1 MKRYLAFLLALVML
15 FSVFGGMRVVA
26 ADDADVLS
34 DTLVVYT
41 KSGATRT
48 FHVGDT
54 FTYTYWLRLSGYD
67 LGQFSAHILY
77 DSKCVSLESWTCPN
91 FPNQR
96 PGTYSNKAGDFRFH
110 TAADLEVYNSLAPQ
124 QLIQCTFKV
133 VRGGTTYI
141 RPILEELQAEN
152 SSGTDRDFVKDFS
165 PTVTT
170 LYATYDRLQN
180 ESPSVASTKL
190 TERED
195 VVWYY
200 VYDNASGATIP
211 AGVEFLLTGTSGD
224 GANVECTA
232 TTDEYGYLCFGN
244 VPFGDYYIECNS
256 TTAAGMAYL
265 ATDDTLHLPY
275 VVDKTLTLDNELYT
289 DCVSAD
295 ELRTLD
301 VTFRWLNEEIS
312 EGETYKADR
321 PDSLYMELSANGKVY
336 TQRTVD
342 SSAGGVTFQNLR
354 AQDGDG
360 NAIAYELAVSTLDQY
375 QTVITPT
382 ENGYRVD
389 FIYLN
394 NHTWE
399 TTRVEPTCTE
409 NGYIESVCSDCGAVN
424 HTTLSALGHNF
435 AVSGKEA
442 TCTESGSTVSVCKN
456 CGLRFVEQTAPLGHQ
471 WSDWT
476 VTKEATATEDGER
489 VRTCLRCGET
499 ETQLMPGPNHQ
510 HDYVWKEKAATCTAP
525 GCLEKRCS
533 TCGALDPDSQRY
545 ETPALGHDYS
555 GDSSIVEIKSPT
567 CTEEGVM
574 QYTCSRCGEIHDE
587 ILPKL
592 GHNWELIPGTEIEP
606 TCTKAGSKEYK
617 CGNCGDT
624 KTVYTQALGHDWGEW
639 VVDKEATTTTEGA
652 RHRICMRCAERQDEV
667 IPKLNHAHEYS
678 IVEVVPPT
686 CTEDG
691 YTRYKCACGVSFVDE
706 DSYVPALG
714 HNWVETDRVA
724 ATEQTQGLV
733 TYTCTNCGKFDYKT
747 LPKLPSSWKNPFWD
761 VNEGDWYYDT
771 VCYVAQNGFMNGTTP
786 TRFSPNTPMTRAML
800 ITVLYRMDG
809 EPTIT
814 GMTDPFTDVAANAYY
829 ADAVAWAYT
838 CRIVTGVSDTE
849 FAPDMNIT
857 REQMVTI
864 FYRYAQFKD
873 YDTSAFV
880 SLSSFP
886 DADEVSAYA
895 VPALSWSVA
904 TGLIGGVA
912 TSNGDM
918 LQPQGTATRAQAATI
933 IARFDRWLLNTSSS
947 G

>member
-499 ETQLMPGPNHQ
+499 ETQLMPGPNHE
-510 HDYVWKEKAATCTAP
+510 HTYVVTKIPATCTEP
-525 GCLEKRCS
+525 GYVDVRCA
-533 TCGALDPDSQRY
+533 CGDGDRY
-545 ETPALGHDYS
+545 EDKSAPALGHDYT
-555 GDSSIVEIKSPT
+555 GDSSIINIQSPT
-567 CTEEGVM
+567 CTEDGIK
-574 QYTCSRCGEIHDE
+574 QYTCTRCGEIHDE

-592 GHNWELIPGTEIEP
+592 GHNWELIAGSEIP
-606 TCTKAGSKEYK
+606 ATCEKTGSKEYK

-624 KTVYTQALGHDWGEW
+624 KTVTEPSLGHAWGEW
-639 VVDKEATTTTEGA
+639 IVDTPATTTAEGSKHRVCTRCGKEQTET
-652 RHRICMRCAERQDEV
+652 
-667 IPKLNHAHEYS
+667 IPKLDHTHEYS
-678 IVEVVPPT
+678 IPVVTEPT
-686 CTEDG
+686 CTEQG
-691 YTRYKCACGVSFVDE
+691 YTTYQCSCGAGVVDE
-706 DSYVPALG
+706 DSYQPALG
-714 HNWVETDRVA
+714 HNWEEVFRQP
-724 ATEQTQGLV
+724 ATERSQGV
-733 TYTCTNCGKFDYKT
+733 VQYQCTRCGLYRYET
-747 LPKLPSSWKNPFWD
+747 LPKLPSSWSNPFWD
-761 VNEGDWYYDT
+761 VSKDDWFYDA
-771 VCYVAQNGFMNGTTP
+771 VRYVAQNGFMTGRSQ
-786 TRFSPNTPMTRAML
+786 TRFAPNDSMSRAML
-800 ITVLYRMDG
+800 VTVLYRMEG
-809 EPTIT
+809 EPKFD
-814 GMTDPFTDVAANAYY
+814 GMFNPFEDVPEGTWYS
-829 ADAVAWAYT
+829 DAVAWAAT
-838 CRIVTGVSDTE
+838 LQIVNGMSETE
-849 FAPDMNIT
+849 FAPEEDVT

-864 FYRYAQFKD
+864 FYRYAQFKG
-873 YDTSAFV
+873 YDTSA
-880 SLSSFP
+880 SAPLSFP
-886 DADEVSAYA
+886 DAGEAMGYA
-895 VPALSWSVA
+895 LPALSWAVA
-904 TGLIGGVA
+904 TGLISGVG
-912 TSNGDM
+912 TSEGSM

-933 IARFDRWLLNTSSS
+933 IMRFDQWRLSAS
-947 G
+947 GG